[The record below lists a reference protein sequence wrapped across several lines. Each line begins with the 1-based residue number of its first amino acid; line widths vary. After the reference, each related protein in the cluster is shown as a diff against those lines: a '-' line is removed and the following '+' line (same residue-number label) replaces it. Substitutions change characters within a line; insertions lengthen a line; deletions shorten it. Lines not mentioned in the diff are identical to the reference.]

1 MYHNNTK
8 YVSRIIMLHIDVFRS
23 DGFKLVFFIS
33 ERVI

>member
-23 DGFKLVFFIS
+23 DGFSLVIFMS
-33 ERVI
+33 KRVF